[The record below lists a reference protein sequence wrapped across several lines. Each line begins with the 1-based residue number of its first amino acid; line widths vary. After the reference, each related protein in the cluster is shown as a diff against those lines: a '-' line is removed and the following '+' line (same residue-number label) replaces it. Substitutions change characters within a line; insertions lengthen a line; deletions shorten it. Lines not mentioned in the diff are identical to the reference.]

1 MNGDELWD
9 GDSVEVWQVAT
20 AMPASSAQ
28 FLLMFIVSE
37 CHPRLGRGRYDQ
49 ERGFPRSTRATPAI
63 GSSKNVFA
71 RFALK
76 RAGRPRSQ

>member
-28 FLLMFIVSE
+28 FLLMFIVGE
-37 CHPRLGRGRYDQ
+37 CHLR
-49 ERGFPRSTRATPAI
+49 
-63 GSSKNVFA
+63 
-71 RFALK
+71 LK
-76 RAGRPRSQ
+76 RG